1 MDLNDSIKNVCEDI
15 VKNFNPEKVILYN
28 VKRSV
33 GGEIRGFKIC
43 VIVDTKNK
51 FDTEKHIY
59 LDVDSDIP
67 FDVLV
72 YTPDEWAELISEK
85 NSFACRII
93 KEGTYIHGQTT

>member
-1 MDLNDSIKNVCEDI
+1 MELDENIKNVCDEI
-15 VKNFNPEKVILYN
+15 VRNFSPDKVILYN

-43 VIVDTKNK
+43 VIVETADRL
-51 FDTEKHIY
+51 DTEKHIY
-59 LDVDSDIP
+59 LDVDSELP

-72 YTPDEWAELISEK
+72 YTPAEWAKLLSEK

-93 KEGTYIHGQTT
+93 KEGTYVHG